1 MWALSPG
8 VHHLNHGSFGAV
20 PVEVRARQHEWQ
32 QRWDAN
38 PTGFVYS
45 DLVQGMER
53 ARDALAGFL
62 GADPAGLAPVVNASA
77 GVAAVVRSIEP
88 WLQEGDEIVTTSQ
101 DYNAVRQTLE
111 FTARRLGAKVRV
123 VEVPFPIDSPESV
136 RDLILDAVTNRA
148 RLVVVDHITSPTG
161 LVFPVGEIVAALE
174 PDVPVLVDGAHGPGQ
189 VELDLGSLGASWY
202 TGNLHKWMCAPHGS
216 AFLYARGDRIDE
228 TVPTVISHAWNS
240 PLPEGS
246 NRYQGLFDWTG
257 TDDLSPWLV
266 IPDVID
272 TVGDHHPGGWPAIMK
287 RNHELA
293 IEARDVLCSSLGVG
307 APAPDSMVGSM
318 AAIPLPVSGGDDPG
332 GQLSPLNGRLL
343 ADGFETVVSLWPR
356 WPHQVLRVSA
366 HLYNSIDEYR
376 ALARRLS
383 ALVG

>member
-1 MWALSPG
+1 MWALSQG

-20 PVEVRARQHEWQ
+20 PVEVRARQREWQ
-32 QRWDAN
+32 ELWDAN
-38 PTGFVYS
+38 PTRFVFT
-45 DLVQGMER
+45 DLAIGMQQ

-62 GADPAGLAPVVNASA
+62 GADPVGLAPVANASS

-88 WLQEGDEIVTTSQ
+88 WLQPGDEIVTTSQ

-111 FTARRLGAKVRV
+111 FSADRRGARVRV
-123 VEVPFPIDSPESV
+123 VEVPFPIDSPGTV
-136 RDLILDAVTNRA
+136 RDLILDSVSDRV

-161 LVFPVGEIVAALE
+161 LVFPVEEIVAALE
-174 PDVPVLVDGAHGPGQ
+174 PNVPVLVDGAHGPGQ

-216 AFLYARGDRIDE
+216 AFLHTRADRIDE

-266 IPDVID
+266 IPDVIEL
-272 TVGDHHPGGWPAIMK
+272 VGDLDPGGWPAIMK
-287 RNHELA
+287 RNHELV
-293 IEARDVLCSSLGVG
+293 IEARDVLCSSLGVA
-307 APAPDSMVGSM
+307 APAPDTMVGSM
-318 AAIPLPVSGGDDPG
+318 AAIPLPDVDGEDPG
-332 GQLSPLNGRLL
+332 GQLSPLNERLL
-343 ADGFETVVSLWPR
+343 DDGFETVVSLWPR

-376 ALARRLS
+376 ALARHLT